1 MEKTSTEVNS
11 TTPRSNN
18 SKYGRVD
25 LADFVKEVDRFS
37 RLIEPF
43 AFILYFYDDLRS
55 WRYPKLTLCLWIVCN
70 LACIILTKGAV
81 FVLVSLLVVIIAG
94 SGLIQIH
101 TRILDKILPVDH
113 LSNPDDDSS
122 DEEDST
128 YSTVRQFRVSIIQ
141 MYEFI
146 VKCNELLAH
155 FYGILKWDNILPSLR
170 FHIEFCTLLLSLVV
184 LPTRWI
190 FIALVNWVFLNNETV
205 IQAVMDNS
213 HLFVGC
219 LTGKALQPP
228 QSKTVTPQEESTS
241 NGKPQEVEKKS
252 KDSDDVSDLDY
263 DAETIE
269 VTMEEDGKS
278 TNTNKP
284 GMVARLMELKK
295 RRQHIANESCF
306 ACKVSFAS
314 ILKRRFYCRHCGN
327 NFCSKCCNQRVPKS
341 VFGATAPSAQTET
354 VLVCNVCH
362 KNLTK
367 TPEKEKK
374 S

>member
-1 MEKTSTEVNS
+1 MNGKSK
-11 TTPRSNN
+11 N
-18 SKYGRVD
+18 SKYGKVD

-37 RLIEPF
+37 RLVEPF
-43 AFILYFYDDLRS
+43 AFIVYCLDDIRN
-55 WRYPKLTLCLWIVCN
+55 WRYPKLSLCLWITFN

-81 FVLVSLLVVIIAG
+81 FVLVSLVVVLIAG

-101 TRILDKILPVDH
+101 TRILDKILPINH
-113 LSNPDDDSS
+113 LPNDGEDSS
-122 DEEDST
+122 DEDTEDSA

-141 MYEFI
+141 MYEFV

-170 FHIEFCTLLLSLVV
+170 FHLEFCVLLLSFVV

-190 FIALVNWVFLNNETV
+190 FIALINWLFLDNDVV
-205 IQAVMDNS
+205 IQVVIDKISKFTGQTTQLNQPQNQESSKPEKENQEKEKEVM
-213 HLFVGC
+213 
-219 LTGKALQPP
+219 
-228 QSKTVTPQEESTS
+228 
-241 NGKPQEVEKKS
+241 EK
-252 KDSDDVSDLDY
+252 DTADFDY
-263 DAETIE
+263 DETIE
-269 VTMEEDGKS
+269 VTMDEDGKNP
-278 TNTNKP
+278 NTNKP
-284 GMVARLMELKK
+284 GMVARFMELKK

-306 ACKVSFAS
+306 GCKVSFSS
-314 ILKRRFYCRHCGN
+314 ILKRRLYCRHCGN
-327 NFCSKCCNQRVPKS
+327 NFCSKCCNQKVPKS

-367 TPEKEKK
+367 QEEKTKDKK